1 MRELASK
8 QPIPIPRKQ
17 ASRMKLEKY
26 DSSRMFAGS
35 HRMNAISRKRTRK
48 EERKI
53 LSS

>member
-1 MRELASK
+1 
-8 QPIPIPRKQ
+8 
-17 ASRMKLEKY
+17 MKFEKY

-35 HRMNAISRKRTRK
+35 HRMNAISRKRTRN